1 MEAGPLYV
9 HVRRRNH
16 VAGVNLGVDLSLRDL
31 KQPMLLMRALFAG
44 APALQRRAAA
54 QGWWPEAGAA
64 HACVWSRWL
73 AGC

>member
-44 APALQRRAAA
+44 APALQRRRSAVA
-54 QGWWPEAGAA
+54 QGMRPEAGAE
-64 HACVWSRWL
+64 HACVWWR
-73 AGC
+73 